1 MELNET
7 NMKSVTALLNKIKVE
22 LGSEFYKEDFIK
34 KCGEVKFPMSKQ
46 FVLRF
51 LLKAGIVTKGKK
63 TFRFVNPL
71 SPIHWSAVKE
81 AFELYR
87 EYWRGRSKEKPKTVT
102 KVTVEEAIK
111 ILQETGEYRILRKK
125 VEWEEI

>member
-1 MELNET
+1 MELSEQ

-87 EYWRGRSKEKPKTVT
+87 EYWRGRTKGQKETVRIT
-102 KVTVEEAIK
+102 IEEAIK
-111 ILQETGEYRILRKK
+111 VLQETGEYKIYKK
-125 VEWEEI
+125 QVEWKEI

>member
-1 MELNET
+1 MELSEQ

-22 LGSEFYKEDFIK
+22 LGSEFYKEDFLK
-34 KCGEVKFPMSKQ
+34 KCQEVKFPMSKQ

-87 EYWRGRSKEKPKTVT
+87 EYWRGRTKGQKETVRI
-102 KVTVEEAIK
+102 TVEEAIK
-111 ILQETGEYRILRKK
+111 VLLETGEYKIYKK
-125 VEWEEI
+125 QVEWKEI

>member
-1 MELNET
+1 
-7 NMKSVTALLNKIKVE
+7 MKSVTALLNKIKVE
-22 LGSEFYKEDFIK
+22 LGSEFYKEDFLK
-34 KCGEVKFPMSKQ
+34 KCQEVKFPMSKQ

-51 LLKAGIVTKGKK
+51 LLKVGIITKGKK

-87 EYWRGRSKEKPKTVT
+87 EYWRGRSKEKPKTVV

-111 ILQETGEYRILRKK
+111 TLQETGEYKIYKK
-125 VEWEEI
+125 QVEWKEI

>member
-22 LGSEFYKEDFIK
+22 LGSEFYKEDFLK
-34 KCGEVKFPMSKQ
+34 KCQEVRFPMLKQ
-46 FVLRF
+46 LVLRF

-87 EYWRGRSKEKPKTVT
+87 EYWRGRTKGQKETVRI
-102 KVTVEEAIK
+102 TVEEAIK
-111 ILQETGEYRILRKK
+111 VLQETGEYRILKKK

>member
-22 LGSEFYKEDFIK
+22 LGSEFYKEDFLK
-34 KCGEVKFPMSKQ
+34 KCQEVKFPMSKQ

-63 TFRFVNPL
+63 TFRFINPL
-71 SPIHWSAVKE
+71 SPIHWAAVKE

-87 EYWRGRSKEKPKTVT
+87 EYWRGRSKSPKETVR
-102 KVTVEEAIK
+102 VTVEEAIK
-111 ILQETGEYRILRKK
+111 VLQETGEYKIYKK
-125 VEWEEI
+125 QVEWKEI

>member
-51 LLKAGIVTKGKK
+51 LLKVGIITKGKK

-87 EYWRGRSKEKPKTVT
+87 EYWRGRTKGQKETVRI
-102 KVTVEEAIK
+102 TVEEAIK

>member
-1 MELNET
+1 MELSEQ

-22 LGSEFYKEDFIK
+22 LWSEFYKEDFLK
-34 KCGEVKFPMSKQ
+34 KCQEVKFPMSKQ

-87 EYWRGRSKEKPKTVT
+87 EYWRGRTKGQKETVR
-102 KVTVEEAIK
+102 VTVEEAIK
-111 ILQETGEYRILRKK
+111 ILQETGEYKIYKK
-125 VEWEEI
+125 QVEWKEI

>member
-34 KCGEVKFPMSKQ
+34 KCQEVKFPMSKQ

-71 SPIHWSAVKE
+71 SPVHWSAVKE

-87 EYWRGRSKEKPKTVT
+87 EYWRGRSKSLKETVRI
-102 KVTVEEAIK
+102 TVEEAIK
-111 ILQETGEYRILRKK
+111 ILQETGEYKIYKK
-125 VEWEEI
+125 QVEWKEI